1 MLHADVSQ
9 VEFND
14 YKNKITADD
23 LSLPTKP
30 FLIGKIGD
38 INRLINHQF
47 TPEEIQQKLERSG
60 VLQQRFNTIERASL
74 VTRRQKAEARG
85 DEEAVAQLTKE
96 IMEIDGPKLA
106 FNTSL
111 FKTSPKS
118 NNAGPTQQERLAEL
132 NRANRKAN
140 AADVRK
146 AQQAERRAEALARRR
161 VERGEAVADPFARV
175 KTRPRTNYDA
185 GGEHLAPPK
194 PAARAVDDL
203 FEDGSRNN
211 SRAGTP
217 GRTSTP
223 VQNGPPRDSTPQ
235 PLQDKVN
242 GLPKVGKRNMDDDVI
257 GAMDL
262 GIDIEI

>member
-1 MLHADVSQ
+1 M
-9 VEFND
+9 
-14 YKNKITADD
+14 ADD
-23 LSLPTKP
+23 LPLPSKP
-30 FLIGKIGD
+30 SLIGKIGD
-38 INRLINHQF
+38 INRLLNHQF

-60 VLQQRFNTIERASL
+60 VLQQRWNSIERTSL
-74 VTRRQKAEARG
+74 VNRRAKAEARG
-85 DEEAVAQLTKE
+85 DEEAVARLSRE
-96 IMEIDGPKLA
+96 IAEMDGPKLA

-111 FKTSPKS
+111 FKTDSKPA
-118 NNAGPTQQERLAEL
+118 NAGPTQQERLAEL

-146 AQQAERRAEALARRR
+146 AQLAEKKAEALARRR

-185 GGEHLAPPK
+185 GGEHLGPPK
-194 PAARAVDDL
+194 AFSKAVDDL
-203 FEDGSRNN
+203 FEDGSNNN

-217 GRTSTP
+217 GRGSS
-223 VQNGPPRDSTPQ
+223 PPPTGAPKHSTPQ
-235 PLQDKVN
+235 PAQEKVN